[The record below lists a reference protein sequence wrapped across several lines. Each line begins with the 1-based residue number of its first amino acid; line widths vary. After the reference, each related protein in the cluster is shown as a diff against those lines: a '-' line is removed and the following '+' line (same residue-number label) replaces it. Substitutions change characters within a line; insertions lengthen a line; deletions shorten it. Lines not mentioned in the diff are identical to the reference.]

1 MTGETDGA
9 RTETADGFEM
19 IASEAHR
26 RARGGLDFDDLMMAE
41 GRFRPTLA
49 YNRSK
54 LANILYAR
62 EYARRLEGSGVDVV
76 AAHPGAVDTPMTR
89 ALIDYP
95 VLRNLYLLFRRGLI
109 SPDDAAGGLLRV
121 ALAPSLA
128 SSRYYERGLPAELG
142 ATASDD
148 VTGRRLWSVTEE
160 LTGLSARHQ

>member
-1 MTGETDGA
+1 VALVTGGTDGA

-121 ALAPSLA
+121 ALAPSQA
-128 SSRYYERGLPAELG
+128 DARGP
-142 ATASDD
+142 SPK
-148 VTGRRLWSVTEE
+148 S
-160 LTGLSARHQ
+160 